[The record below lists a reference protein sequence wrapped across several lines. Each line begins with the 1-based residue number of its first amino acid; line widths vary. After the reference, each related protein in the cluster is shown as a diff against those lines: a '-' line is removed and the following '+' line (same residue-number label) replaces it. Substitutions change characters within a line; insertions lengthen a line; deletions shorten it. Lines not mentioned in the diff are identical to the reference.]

1 MKFKI
6 GDKTITYASCDDSTA
21 AKGSWDAQTCTNNAN
36 ALQVGQ
42 EPARHHRHVQ
52 LGLRRDHRAD
62 RQPRTGRR
70 HRRWSAPPTRTSA
83 SRRRA
88 ASPGEPSKY
97 FPSGKRNYARVAVPD
112 NFQGAADATF
122 LQQKGI
128 KSVYVLNDG
137 EAYGAGI
144 ANNFVNAAKALGIT
158 VLGNDKWDANQPD
171 YQSLFQTIASKN
183 PQAVFLGGIVSLH
196 GGQLIKDK
204 VKVLGDNNKV
214 LLLGPDGFNDSAT
227 VTDAGAAAEGMYVTI
242 GGHDPNALTN
252 ATGKAFIAAYKKTY
266 KVDHLEAYTAY
277 GAQAFLVLANA
288 ITKSDGTRASITKNL
303 YNQSFP
309 KGIIGSFKIDSIG
322 RSVARRRHRRPVRG
336 RPEQDHHRHQP
347 AGRPGRQGARLTTQ
361 ANDGERPEEREDGV
375 RQHGTS
381 AHPRARSAPARA
393 GERGPRPRAA
403 GLRRALA
410 RSRTSCASRSS
421 SCSCSSPA
429 SRTARST
436 RSWRSATRSST
447 ASSS

>member
-1 MKFKI
+1 MRRFTFAFALVAMAVAVMTASSVAGTTSASRTAGLPNTCHTFGNGKYVIASDLPLQGSLRPLAVQIVAAIRLELKQMNFKI

-36 ALQVGQ
+36 AYKSVKNLLGIVGTFNSGCA
-42 EPARHHRHVQ
+42 EIIAPIVNRAPGGGIAMVSPANTYV
-52 LGLRRDHRAD
+52 GLTKPSGVA
-62 RQPRTGRR
+62 
-70 HRRWSAPPTRTSA
+70 
-83 SRRRA
+83 
-88 ASPGEPSKY
+88 GEPGKY

-171 YQSLFQTIASKN
+171 YQSLFQAVASKN
-183 PQAVFLGGIVSLH
+183 PGAVFLGGIVSLH

-204 VKVLGDNNKV
+204 VKVLGPNDKV

-242 GGHDPNALTN
+242 GGQDPNALSN
-252 ATGKAFIAAYKKTY
+252 PTGKAFIAAYKKTY

-288 ITKSDGTRASITKNL
+288 ISKSDGSRASVTKNL
-303 YNQSFP
+303 FSQTFP
-309 KGIIGSFKIDSIG
+309 KGVIGSFKIDSTGDPSLGGVTVDQYVGGQSKIIT
-322 RSVARRRHRRPVRG
+322 VINP
-336 RPEQDHHRHQP
+336 P
-347 AGRPGRQGARLTTQ
+347 A
-361 ANDGERPEEREDGV
+361 
-375 RQHGTS
+375 
-381 AHPRARSAPARA
+381 
-393 GERGPRPRAA
+393 
-403 GLRRALA
+403 ALA
-410 RSRTSCASRSS
+410 VKALG
-421 SCSCSSPA
+421 
-429 SRTARST
+429 
-436 RSWRSATRSST
+436 
-447 ASSS
+447 

>member
-1 MKFKI
+1 MRRFTVAFALVAMAVAVMTGSSVAGTTSSSRTAGLPNTCHTFGNGKYVIASDLPLQGSLRPLAVQIVAAIRLELKQMKFKI

-21 AKGSWDAQTCTNNAN
+21 AKGSWDPQTCTNNAN
-36 ALQVGQ
+36 AYKSVKNLLGIVGTFNSGCA
-42 EPARHHRHVQ
+42 EIIAPIVNRAPGGGIAMVSPANTYV
-52 LGLRRDHRAD
+52 GLTKPSGVA
-62 RQPRTGRR
+62 
-70 HRRWSAPPTRTSA
+70 
-83 SRRRA
+83 
-88 ASPGEPSKY
+88 GEPGKY

-171 YQSLFQTIASKN
+171 YQSLFQAVASKS

-204 VKVLGDNNKV
+204 VKVLGPNDKV

-242 GGHDPNALTN
+242 GGQDPNALTN
-252 ATGKAFIAAYKKTY
+252 PTGKAFIAAYKKTY
-266 KVDHLEAYTAY
+266 KVDHLEAYTGY

-288 ITKSDGTRASITKNL
+288 IAKSDGSRASITKNL
-303 YNQSFP
+303 YNQTFT
-309 KGIIGSFKIDSIG
+309 KGVIGSFKIDSTG
-322 RSVARRRHRRPVRG
+322 DPSLG
-336 RPEQDHHRHQP
+336 
-347 AGRPGRQGARLTTQ
+347 
-361 ANDGERPEEREDGV
+361 GV
-375 RQHGTS
+375 TVDQYVGGQSKIITVIN
-381 AHPRARSAPARA
+381 APA
-393 GERGPRPRAA
+393 
-403 GLRRALA
+403 ALA
-410 RSRTSCASRSS
+410 VKALG
-421 SCSCSSPA
+421 
-429 SRTARST
+429 
-436 RSWRSATRSST
+436 
-447 ASSS
+447 

>member
-1 MKFKI
+1 MRRITIAFALVAMAVAVMTGSSVAGTTSSSRTAGLPNTCHTFGNGKYVIASDLPLQGSLRPLAVQIVAAIRLELKQMKFKI

-36 ALQVGQ
+36 AYKSVKNLLGVIGTFNSGCAEIIAPIINRAPGGGIAMVSPANTYVGLTK
-42 EPARHHRHVQ
+42 PSGVA
-52 LGLRRDHRAD
+52 
-62 RQPRTGRR
+62 
-70 HRRWSAPPTRTSA
+70 
-83 SRRRA
+83 
-88 ASPGEPSKY
+88 GEPGKY

-171 YQSLFQTIASKN
+171 YQSLFQAVASKN

-204 VKVLGDNNKV
+204 VKVLGTNDKV
-214 LLLGPDGFNDSAT
+214 LLLGPDGFNDSAS

-242 GGHDPNALTN
+242 GGQDPNALTN
-252 ATGKAFIAAYKKTY
+252 PTGKAFIAAYKKTY

-288 ITKSDGTRASITKNL
+288 ISKSDGTRASITKNL
-303 YNQSFP
+303 FNQTFT
-309 KGIIGSFKIDSIG
+309 KGVIGSFKIDSTG
-322 RSVARRRHRRPVRG
+322 DPSLG
-336 RPEQDHHRHQP
+336 
-347 AGRPGRQGARLTTQ
+347 
-361 ANDGERPEEREDGV
+361 GV
-375 RQHGTS
+375 TVDQYVGGQSKIITVIN
-381 AHPRARSAPARA
+381 APA
-393 GERGPRPRAA
+393 
-403 GLRRALA
+403 ALA
-410 RSRTSCASRSS
+410 VKALG
-421 SCSCSSPA
+421 
-429 SRTARST
+429 
-436 RSWRSATRSST
+436 
-447 ASSS
+447 

>member
-1 MKFKI
+1 MRRFTFAFALVAMAVAVMTASSVAGTTSASRTAGLPNTCHTFGNGKYVIASDLPLQGSLRPLAVQIVAAIRLELKQMNFKI

-21 AKGSWDAQTCTNNAN
+21 AKGSWDPQTCTNNAN
-36 ALQVGQ
+36 AYKSVKNLLGVVGTFNSGCA
-42 EPARHHRHVQ
+42 EIIAPIINRAPGGGIAMVSPANTYV
-52 LGLRRDHRAD
+52 GLTKPSGVA
-62 RQPRTGRR
+62 
-70 HRRWSAPPTRTSA
+70 
-83 SRRRA
+83 
-88 ASPGEPSKY
+88 GEPGKY

-122 LQQKGI
+122 LQSKGI

-171 YQSLFQTIASKN
+171 YQSLFQAVASKS

-204 VKVLGDNNKV
+204 VKVLGTNDKV

-242 GGHDPNALTN
+242 GGQDPNALTN
-252 ATGKAFIAAYKKTY
+252 PTGKAFIAAYKKTY

-288 ITKSDGTRASITKNL
+288 IAKSDGSRASITKNL
-303 YNQSFP
+303 FNQTFT
-309 KGIIGSFKIDSIG
+309 KGVIGSFKIDASGDPSLGGVTVDQYVGGQSKIIT
-322 RSVARRRHRRPVRG
+322 VINP
-336 RPEQDHHRHQP
+336 P
-347 AGRPGRQGARLTTQ
+347 A
-361 ANDGERPEEREDGV
+361 
-375 RQHGTS
+375 
-381 AHPRARSAPARA
+381 
-393 GERGPRPRAA
+393 
-403 GLRRALA
+403 ALA
-410 RSRTSCASRSS
+410 VKALG
-421 SCSCSSPA
+421 
-429 SRTARST
+429 
-436 RSWRSATRSST
+436 
-447 ASSS
+447 